1 MDVSLLFGFIKMSL
15 SLEMDPFPISHHLI
29 RGCHCSGN
37 QVLPFQF
44 NGKSKVQSYLHR
56 QKPTTLKDDPSVE
69 MHYGADHEFSWNSHF
84 NPSKIPVLYL

>member
-1 MDVSLLFGFIKMSL
+1 MEVSLLFGFIKMSL
-15 SLEMDPFPISHHLI
+15 SLEMDPFPISHHPI

-69 MHYGADHEFSWNSHF
+69 MYYGADHEFSWNSHF